1 MRRKSAQATCDLHLL
16 IGSSTR
22 RDFGDRRIGISGN
35 WGVIMAQRISGIYRL
50 ITIPSIFKGLM
61 FSLGADKAITR
72 YVNEA
77 LQPTCG
83 VKMLDVGCG
92 PANILSYL
100 PPLDYTGIDLNEKH
114 IAYARRRYGNR
125 GRFIVGNA
133 ADDLKQEGQKFD
145 LINVSALLHHITDNE
160 AISLFASLVGLLKPN
175 GRIVTI
181 DNVWLP
187 KQRVA
192 VRLMNYLDSGT
203 NIRTPE
209 GYLGLLSG
217 TGLEIHTL
225 ILNDLL
231 RIPYDHFIM
240 IARKAS

>member
-1 MRRKSAQATCDLHLL
+1 
-16 IGSSTR
+16 
-22 RDFGDRRIGISGN
+22 
-35 WGVIMAQRISGIYRL
+35 VAQRISGAYRL
-50 ITIPSIFKGLM
+50 ITIPSIYKGLM

-77 LQPTCG
+77 LQPRRG
-83 VKMLDVGCG
+83 MKMLDVGCG
-92 PANILSYL
+92 PANVLSYL

-114 IAYARRRYGNR
+114 IAYARQRHGNR

-133 ADDLKQEGQKFD
+133 ADDLKQEEKAFD
-145 LINVSALLHHITDNE
+145 LINVSALLHHLADRE
-160 AISLFASLVGLLKPN
+160 AISLFASLTRLLKPN

-192 VRLMNYLDSGT
+192 VRLINYLDSGI

-209 GYLGLLSG
+209 GYLGLLNG
-217 TGLEIHTL
+217 MGLDIHTL
-225 ILNDLL
+225 ILKDLL

-240 IARKAS
+240 IARNTS

>member
-1 MRRKSAQATCDLHLL
+1 
-16 IGSSTR
+16 
-22 RDFGDRRIGISGN
+22 
-35 WGVIMAQRISGIYRL
+35 VAQRISGAYRL
-50 ITIPSIFKGLM
+50 ITIPSIYKALM

-72 YVNEA
+72 YVNEV
-77 LQPTCG
+77 LQPTRG
-83 VKMLDVGCG
+83 MKMLDVGCG

-114 IAYARRRYGNR
+114 IAYARQRHGNR

-133 ADDLKQEGQKFD
+133 ADDLKQEEKEFD
-145 LINVSALLHHITDNE
+145 LINVSALLHHIEDSE
-160 AISLFASLVGLLKPN
+160 AISLFASLTRLLKPN

-192 VRLMNYLDSGT
+192 VRLINYLDSGT

-209 GYLGLLSG
+209 GYLGLLNG
-217 TGLEIHTL
+217 MGLDIHTL

-231 RIPYDHFIM
+231 RIPYDHIIM
-240 IARKAS
+240 IARSPS